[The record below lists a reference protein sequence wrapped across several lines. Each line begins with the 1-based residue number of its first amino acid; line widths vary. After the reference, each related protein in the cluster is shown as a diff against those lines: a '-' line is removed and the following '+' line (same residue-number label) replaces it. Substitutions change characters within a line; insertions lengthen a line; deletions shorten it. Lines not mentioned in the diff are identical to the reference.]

1 MALAVSVV
9 LLAYLLGSIP
19 TGVLLAR
26 AVGVDVRAEGS
37 GNIGATNVARTAG
50 RSLGVATLLGDVS
63 KGVIP
68 VVLARSLGLSDG
80 VIAAVAVA
88 AIAGH
93 VYSVFLAFRGGKGV
107 ATGLGVLVGLAPA
120 AALASL
126 ATFGAAMA
134 ISRIVSVASIAAA
147 VSGPVI
153 MALLGY
159 PRAYLVAGLAIA
171 GMIVSRHAE
180 NIARLRAGTERRF
193 RARP

>member
-1 MALAVSVV
+1 VAFATIVV

-26 AVGVDVRAEGS
+26 AVGIDVRAAGS

-50 RSLGVATLLGDVS
+50 RSLGLATLAGDVS

-68 VVLARSLGLSDG
+68 VVLARSLGMSHG
-80 VIAAVAVA
+80 VVAAVAVA
-88 AIAGH
+88 AIGGH
-93 VYSVFLAFRGGKGV
+93 VYSAFLGFRGGKGV

-120 AALASL
+120 AALVSL
-126 ATFGAAMA
+126 ATFAAAMA

-147 VSGPVI
+147 VSAPI
-153 MALLGY
+153 AMALLGH
-159 PRAYLVAGLAIA
+159 PRAYFVAAVAISV
-171 GMIVSRHAE
+171 MIVSRHGE